1 MWGGCVHGYMCVCFY
16 LWGEENR
23 SYFFLNVLLREELS
37 QIGFNFLNK
46 IIQLSMESVFHHF
59 SVLSLKLFAFLHSK
73 KMIGFF

>member
-1 MWGGCVHGYMCVCFY
+1 MGMCVCVSVFGGRRTD
-16 LWGEENR
+16 LI
-23 SYFFLNVLLREELS
+23 FFLYALLREDLF

-46 IIQLSMESVFHHF
+46 IIQLSVESVFHHF